1 MFAELIAWITNS
13 GQTFRRMHQAPFLL
27 CSRSSTTGPCTRYL
41 QGVGGTVPCLSG
53 CEIIQTT
60 RRSPK
65 RIACCWRPQGSPLGI
80 PRPTSRGRMPCGIR
94 ATPSMPSGRAGS
106 TFLPHRRGLRGCKH
120 ACCQRP
126 SCHRGRRRKFV
137 AGQRGPDW
145 SENRAAGV
153 GLRVHQGI
161 FCGFVKC
168 SRHPGLV
175 DLHGFWHWV
184 CSKNWL
190 ACPERYSPPSLPR
203 GLWLLSPKL
212 LLLSSLQ
219 RVLPRK
225 SSILTSD
232 TSVTFFFGQIIAMF
246 GGYFFIYPL
255 KRFPL
260 GIQSQSMSCQDR
272 RGWPHGG
279 HQWHATSREG
289 SGSLGSLVVVSF
301 SPKQKELSTWST
313 WKEPILGLD
322 QEFFLEYFG
331 HFCFHKLGGGWGR
344 QLERVLDSLWKH
356 RKCPKT
362 SQKVKDLHELPIC
375 AK

>member
-65 RIACCWRPQGSPLGI
+65 RIACCWRPPQGSPLGI

-203 GLWLLSPKL
+203 GLWLVSPKL

-225 SSILTSD
+225 SSILLWYICN
-232 TSVTFFFGQIIAMF
+232 FFF
-246 GGYFFIYPL
+246 
-255 KRFPL
+255 
-260 GIQSQSMSCQDR
+260 
-272 RGWPHGG
+272 
-279 HQWHATSREG
+279 
-289 SGSLGSLVVVSF
+289 V
-301 SPKQKELSTWST
+301 
-313 WKEPILGLD
+313 
-322 QEFFLEYFG
+322 
-331 HFCFHKLGGGWGR
+331 KL
-344 QLERVLDSLWKH
+344 
-356 RKCPKT
+356 
-362 SQKVKDLHELPIC
+362 
-375 AK
+375 